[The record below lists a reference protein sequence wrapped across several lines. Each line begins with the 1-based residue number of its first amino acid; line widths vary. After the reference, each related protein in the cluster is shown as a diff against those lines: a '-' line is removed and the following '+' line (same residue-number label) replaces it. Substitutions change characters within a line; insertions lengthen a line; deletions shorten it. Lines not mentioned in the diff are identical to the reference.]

1 MAKEV
6 AKASA
11 SNLPAISGDGFEEFA
26 GAGLENVGSN
36 DILIP
41 RLTILQSL
49 SPQLNKKKAEFIEG
63 SEIGSI
69 VDVGTGEM
77 FPEGV
82 LFLPVHYRKE
92 YLEWAPRASGQGL
105 VKVHSDASIL
115 DQAPRND
122 RNQNVLPNGNYIAET
137 AQWFGLNLT
146 ADRRKCFIP
155 MASTQLKKSRKW
167 MTLAT
172 SERLKRPD
180 GSEFAAPL
188 FYRSYKLTTGTESN
202 SQGEWASWAIARGAT
217 LPELGEMLGVDW
229 RAVKEEAVEFAKAL
243 QSGAVKA
250 DNADDPTETGPT
262 NEGAM

>member
-6 AKASA
+6 TKTSA

-26 GAGLENVGSN
+26 GAGLENVGAS
-36 DILIP
+36 DVLIP

-49 SPQLNKKKAEFIEG
+49 SPQLNKKKSEYIEG

-82 LFLPVHYRKE
+82 LFLPVLYRKE
-92 YLEWAPRASGQGL
+92 YLEWAPRSSGLGL
-105 VKVHSDASIL
+105 VKVHADASIL
-115 DQAPRND
+115 DNAPRNE
-122 RNQNVLPNGNYIAET
+122 RNQNVLPNGNYVAET

-172 SERLKRPD
+172 SERLRRPD
-180 GSEFAAPL
+180 GSEFPAPL

-202 SQGEWASWAIARGAT
+202 SQGEWASWAIARSMT
-217 LPELGEMLGVDW
+217 LPELGEALGLDW
-229 RAVKEEAVEFAKAL
+229 KSVKEEAVAFRDAL
-243 QSGAVKA
+243 SAGTVKA
-250 DNADDPTETGPT
+250 DNSDEAPEGASA
-262 NEGAM
+262 EGAM

>member
-6 AKASA
+6 AKTSA

-26 GAGLENVGSN
+26 GAGLENVGSS

-41 RLTILQSL
+41 RLAILQSL
-49 SPQLNKKKAEFIEG
+49 SPQLNKKKAEYIDG

-69 VDVGTGEM
+69 VDVGTGEI

-82 LFLPVHYRKE
+82 VFLPVLYRKE

-105 VKVHSDASIL
+105 VKVHDSADIL
-115 DQAPRND
+115 AQAPRND
-122 RNQNVLPNGNYIAET
+122 RNQNVLPNGNYVAET

-188 FYRSYKLTTGTESN
+188 FYRSYKLTTGMESN
-202 SQGEWASWAIARGAT
+202 SQGEWASWAISRHLT
-217 LPELGEMLGVDW
+217 LPELGDALGVDW
-229 RAVKEEAVEFAKAL
+229 RSVKEEAVEFAKAL
-243 QSGAVKA
+243 SAGTVKA
-250 DNADDPTETGPT
+250 DNADDPSEAAAS